1 MTRMKQYI
9 KDSEDT
15 VGGDPTN
22 NPYHPVPPGTD
33 TRTPSPSGSPHFD
46 EGKILKYMNEKKND
60 VYVGGKV
67 KVLQGKYKGKSGK
80 VVDYSLEDDQI
91 DVKMPDNKEIHLGFD
106 DVKVEG

>member
-9 KDSEDT
+9 KDSE
-15 VGGDPTN
+15 VGGETTGAR
-22 NPYHPVPPGTD
+22 VRTD
-33 TRTPSPSGSPHFD
+33 IIDMVKRNTIKTPSPSGSPHFD

-60 VYVGGKV
+60 VNVGGKV
-67 KVLQGKYKGKSGK
+67 KVLQGKYKGKIG
-80 VVDYSLEDDQI
+80 DYSLEDDQI